1 MPVDRVLPIVA
12 ATDPAARVFGS
23 IEVATTADGRI
34 HLFIVGAS
42 EADESVQLAGYT
54 TILPD
59 GMVTPVIATRN
70 PFTPSD
76 TGSPSHLGA
85 AFGADEPW
93 LMILDTDGVRI
104 YRPAGGS

>member
-1 MPVDRVLPIVA
+1 
-12 ATDPAARVFGS
+12 
-23 IEVATTADGRI
+23 
-34 HLFIVGAS
+34 
-42 EADESVQLAGYT
+42 
-54 TILPD
+54 
-59 GMVTPVIATRN
+59 VIATRN